1 MAEKAQMKQEKLAK
15 QEHNKQKKL
24 HRVIAPKVFAKA
36 AGFGMS
42 SERKI
47 KEAAQLLR
55 DDAKDEQ
62 NEKSQVIFVVR
73 HQPRG
78 NLSPAIEKLMT
89 LLKLRYP
96 F

>member
-1 MAEKAQMKQEKLAK
+1 MRQEKLAK
-15 QEHNKQKKL
+15 QEHNRQRKL

-42 SERKI
+42 AERKI

-55 DDAKDEQ
+55 DNGDDTEQ
-62 NEKSQVIFVVR
+62 KEKPQVIFVVR

-78 NLSPAIEKLMT
+78 NLSPAIEKMMT
-89 LLKLRYP
+89 LLKLQYP